1 MARYIGPKCKLS
13 RREGVDLLLKSS
25 VRDLGAKCNLKRIP
39 GNSPAKRTRLS
50 EYGAQLREKQK
61 LRRMYGVL
69 EKQFKNYYKKAARVN
84 GSTGLILLNLLELR
98 LDNLVYRM
106 GFAAT
111 RADARQ
117 IVSHKAVLVN
127 NKVVN
132 ISSYQVS
139 LGDEISLNA
148 KAREQLRIKFAVDL
162 SSNMQECNWLEV
174 NTGKMVGKLI
184 RRPDRDELSSDLN
197 EQLIVEFYSK

>member
-1 MARYIGPKCKLS
+1 
-13 RREGVDLLLKSS
+13 
-25 VRDLGAKCNLKRIP
+25 
-39 GNSPAKRTRLS
+39 
-50 EYGAQLREKQK
+50 
-61 LRRMYGVL
+61 MYGVL
-69 EKQFKNYYKKAARVN
+69 EKQFKNYYKKAARLN

-106 GFAAT
+106 GFAST

-139 LGDEISLNA
+139 IGDEISLNA

-174 NTGKMVGKLI
+174 NTAKMVGKLI
-184 RRPDRDELSSDLN
+184 KRP
-197 EQLIVEFYSK
+197 